1 MLVEVR
7 VKMGGGL
14 LKTLEK
20 TKEGLA
26 RAFPL
31 FKGLSREELAVHHAG
46 IHVSNKGRRIVWL
59 RYHVMPEGD
68 VADSAKVPQRILWVK

>member
-7 VKMGGGL
+7 VKMEGDFL
-14 LKTLEK
+14 NTLEK
-20 TKEGLA
+20 VKEGLA

-46 IHVSNKGRRIVWL
+46 ILVTNKGQRTAWL
-59 RYHVMPEGD
+59 QYRVMPEGD
-68 VADSAKVPQRILWVK
+68 TMDTAKKPQRILWAK

>member
-7 VKMGGGL
+7 VKMEGGL

-46 IHVSNKGRRIVWL
+46 ILVTNKGQRTAWL
-59 RYHVMPEGD
+59 RYRVMPEGD
-68 VADSAKVPQRILWVK
+68 AADSAKVPQRTLWVK

>member
-7 VKMGGGL
+7 VKMEGGFSD
-14 LKTLEK
+14 TLEK
-20 TKEGLA
+20 IKEGLA

-46 IHVSNKGRRIVWL
+46 ILVTNKGQRTVWL
-59 RYHVMPEGD
+59 RYHVMPDGD
-68 VADSAKVPQRILWVK
+68 TMDTAKKPQRILWAK

>member
-20 TKEGLA
+20 TKE
-26 RAFPL
+26 
-31 FKGLSREELAVHHAG
+31 ELAVHHAG
-46 IHVSNKGRRIVWL
+46 ILVTNKGQRAVWL
-59 RYHVMPEGD
+59 RYHVMPDED
-68 VADSAKVPQRILWVK
+68 TMNAAKKPQRILWAK

>member
-7 VKMGGGL
+7 VKMEGGL
-14 LKTLEK
+14 LDTLEK
-20 TKEGLA
+20 IKDGLA

-46 IHVSNKGRRIVWL
+46 ILVTNKGQRAAWL
-59 RYHVMPEGD
+59 RYRVMPEGD
-68 VADSAKVPQRILWVK
+68 TVDAAKKPQRILWAK

>member
-7 VKMGGGL
+7 VKMEGDFL
-14 LKTLEK
+14 NTLERV
-20 TKEGLA
+20 KEGLA

-46 IHVSNKGRRIVWL
+46 LHVSSKGQRSAWL
-59 RYHVMPEGD
+59 RYRVMPDGD
-68 VADSAKVPQRILWVK
+68 AVDAARAPQRILWVK

>member
-7 VKMGGGL
+7 VKMEGGL

-31 FKGLSREELAVHHAG
+31 FKGLSR
-46 IHVSNKGRRIVWL
+46 
-59 RYHVMPEGD
+59 
-68 VADSAKVPQRILWVK
+68 

>member
-7 VKMGGGL
+7 VKMEGCL

-46 IHVSNKGRRIVWL
+46 ILVTDKGQRTAWL
-59 RYHVMPEGD
+59 RYHVMPDGD
-68 VADSAKVPQRILWVK
+68 TMDTAKKPQRILWAK

>member
-7 VKMGGGL
+7 VKMEGGL
-14 LKTLEK
+14 LDTLEK
-20 TKEGLA
+20 IKEGLA

-46 IHVSNKGRRIVWL
+46 IHVSNKGRRTVWL
-59 RYHVMPEGD
+59 RYRVMPEGD
-68 VADSAKVPQRILWVK
+68 AADSAKVPQRTLWVK

>member
-7 VKMGGGL
+7 VKMEGGL
-14 LKTLEK
+14 LDTLEK
-20 TKEGLA
+20 IKAGLA

-46 IHVSNKGRRIVWL
+46 ILVTNKGQRTVWL
-59 RYHVMPEGD
+59 RYRVMPEGD
-68 VADSAKVPQRILWVK
+68 AADSAKVPQRTLWVK

>member
-7 VKMGGGL
+7 VKMEGGFSD
-14 LKTLEK
+14 TLEK
-20 TKEGLA
+20 IKEGLA

-46 IHVSNKGRRIVWL
+46 LHVSSKGQRSAWL
-59 RYHVMPEGD
+59 RYRVMPDGD
-68 VADSAKVPQRILWVK
+68 TVDAARAPQRILWVK

>member
-7 VKMGGGL
+7 VKMGAGL
-14 LKTLEK
+14 LDTPEK
-20 TKEGLA
+20 IKDGLA

-46 IHVSNKGRRIVWL
+46 ILVTNKGQRTVWL
-59 RYHVMPEGD
+59 RYHVMPDGD
-68 VADSAKVPQRILWVK
+68 TVDAAKKPQRILWAK

>member
-7 VKMGGGL
+7 VKMEGDFL
-14 LKTLEK
+14 NTLEK
-20 TKEGLA
+20 VKEGLA

-46 IHVSNKGRRIVWL
+46 LHISSKGQRSAWL
-59 RYHVMPEGD
+59 RYRVMPDGD
-68 VADSAKVPQRILWVK
+68 AVDAARAPQRILWVK